1 WERNLDEGPDIILD
15 DRAILIIPQ
24 HLKASSM
31 KEILAKI
38 RNYMNNLGNNV
49 VELVVI
55 VRGSVAAA
63 KLREVMDET
72 NEFDA
77 VSIVSAFPSSLETMI
92 ENLVIGAPANVD
104 LTTSDDIDQDDVGVN
119 LIGAMHECVCGFS

>member
-1 WERNLDEGPDIILD
+1 LDEGPDIILD